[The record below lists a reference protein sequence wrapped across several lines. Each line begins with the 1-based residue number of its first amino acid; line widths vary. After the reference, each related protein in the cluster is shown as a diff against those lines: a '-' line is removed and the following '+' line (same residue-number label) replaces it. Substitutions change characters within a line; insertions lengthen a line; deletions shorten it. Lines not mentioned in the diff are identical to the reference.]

1 MPEMSQRRNL
11 VKALMLVALCFVH
24 PFEVR
29 AQNTT
34 PAPLTLSTTSGAVVF
49 PGSWETA
56 PTVSGSTYK
65 DGDAASFMRTAGTT
79 YRQVNDEHFQL
90 LTGALLVRANTKAV
104 FISQLW
110 NKDKIITRVAPRAV
124 AMIAMLDRPFI
135 MNLSKRCCGA
145 VITYLPSAK
154 TEGANRFNI
163 ETGQTI
169 SLVPAKSIDAAPTNA
184 GGKVVE
190 TSDGLIQV
198 NSNKA
203 DATQTMNL
211 IFK

>member
-1 MPEMSQRRNL
+1 MGARWNIA
-11 VKALMLVALCFVH
+11 KALVLVVFCFLH
-24 PFEVR
+24 PFGALAE
-29 AQNTT
+29 TS
-34 PAPLTLSTTSGAVVF
+34 PSITLGTAGGAVVF

-56 PTVSGSTYK
+56 PTVVGSTYK
-65 DGDAASFMRTAGTT
+65 DGDAASFMRSEGTS

-90 LTGALLVRANTKAV
+90 LTGALLVRANNKAV
-104 FISQLW
+104 FVSQAW

-124 AMIAMLDRPFI
+124 AMVATFDHPFI

-169 SLVPAKSIDAAPTNA
+169 SLVPAKSVDVEPASPDA
-184 GGKVVE
+184 KVVE
-190 TSDGLIQV
+190 TSDGIILV
-198 NSNKA
+198 KSHKA
-203 DATQTMNL
+203 DVTEPMRL